1 MEQSQQ
7 SKYKKAF
14 RDIKNGFSEIKVL
27 ENLFYLKHLSLEDQV
42 DIDQIYDVYFDQ
54 AKKRGVPTNSET
66 LERLVDE
73 KQWSKK
79 QESLIT
85 QEQNLIENFN
95 KQKKALYLKSEITRV
110 NNDIES
116 AQKRLNDLKN
126 TRASFFQRTAE
137 SYAEER
143 VNDYYILK
151 CLYKDKK
158 LTIYLNDIDVSEKIR
173 GFKVSVNV
181 SNYAKIP
188 EIRNFVYK
196 QLRKSVKSNSL
207 VIDGRDI
214 GTVVFPDATFKFFL
228 SADPKIRAER
238 RHKQIN
244 DKSVKLESIEEEIKS
259 RDNTDSTR
267 KIAPLKKADDAYEI
281 DVTLL
286 TIDQVFE
293 KILHKIN
300 SK

>member
-1 MEQSQQ
+1 MNPVII
-7 SKYKKAF
+7 A
-14 RDIKNGFSEIKVL
+14 
-27 ENLFYLKHLSLEDQV
+27 
-42 DIDQIYDVYFDQ
+42 IDGEASTGKSTQ
-54 AKKRGVPTNSET
+54 AKKIA
-66 LERLVDE
+66 E
-73 KQWSKK
+73 KFDYNYRDSGAYYRA
-79 QESLIT
+79 IT
-85 QEQNLIENFN
+85 
-95 KQKKALYLKSEITRV
+95 LYLIQ
-110 NNDIES
+110 NNINSNENINHS
-116 AQKRLNDLKN
+116 
-126 TRASFFQRTAE
+126 
-137 SYAEER
+137 
-143 VNDYYILK
+143 ILDNIS
-151 CLYKDKK
+151 LEQIYKDKK